1 MGIKKVLT
9 RLEYAIERAKKK
21 PSSGMKVIRK
31 PYQLSKH

>member
-1 MGIKKVLT
+1 MGIKKVLIG
-9 RLEYAIERAKKK
+9 LKCAIERAKKK